1 MEMSKENQG
10 VCEGGPKL
18 VFACSGAA
26 DLGHISDLAARKMT
40 ADGSGQMFC
49 LVGVGGDVKPIVEK
63 TKAASKIVAIDGC
76 NLDCTK
82 KLLEKAGFFRFE
94 HLRVSDLGM
103 EKGKTAVDD
112 MNVEIVAKT
121 AAVLLG

>member
-1 MEMSKENQG
+1 MSKEYQG

-40 ADGSGQMFC
+40 ANGSGQMFC
-49 LVGVGGDVKPIVEK
+49 LVGVGGGVEPIVEK

-76 NLDCTK
+76 NLDCAK
-82 KLLEKAGFFRFE
+82 KLLEKAGFVRFE

-103 EKGKTAVDD
+103 EKGKTVVDD

-121 AAVLLG
+121 AAALLG